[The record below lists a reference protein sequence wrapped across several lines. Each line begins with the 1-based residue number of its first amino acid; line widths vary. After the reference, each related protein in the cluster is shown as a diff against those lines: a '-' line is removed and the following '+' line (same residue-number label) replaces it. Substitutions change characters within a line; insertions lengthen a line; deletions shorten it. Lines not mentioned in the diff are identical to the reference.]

1 MTQID
6 QGRFESEKNTKKAR
20 VEPSS
25 PMQTRCP
32 GCALWLL
39 YKNDE
44 KMTG

>member
-25 PMQTRCP
+25 PRRDVRGVHF
-32 GCALWLL
+32 GCLI
-39 YKNDE
+39 
-44 KMTG
+44 KMMKK